1 MSVASASLLLLL
13 LAVPVSGEV
22 IFPPGGSQELR
33 VLNVRS
39 RVVEGCLVLAGTPG
53 RMLRVYGSYVRVA
66 EVIWFPVACPAHQP
80 AALREAKVSIG
91 DLEYDRSAD

>member
-1 MSVASASLLLLL
+1 MPWVASASLLLILL
-13 LAVPVSGEV
+13 IARLALAQIVV
-22 IFPPGGSQELR
+22 PPGGSQELR

-53 RMLRVYGSYVRVA
+53 RMQRVNGRTA

-80 AALREAKVSIG
+80 AALRETKTSIV
-91 DLEYDRSAD
+91 DLEYDRSD

>member
-13 LAVPVSGEV
+13 LAAPAHGEV
-22 IFPPGGSQELR
+22 MFPPGGSQELR

-53 RMLRVYGSYVRVA
+53 RMQRVDRKTA

-80 AALREAKVSIG
+80 AALREAKTAIG